1 MNGTNPA
8 NLTPMIRQYLDI
20 KKRHQDAILFFRMGD
35 FYEMFFEDATTASTL
50 LEIALTSRNK
60 GEENAIPFCGVPH
73 HSATSY
79 IARLIQAGHKVA
91 ICEQIEDP
99 ATAKG
104 IVKRDVVRVITPG
117 LVLESESLN
126 AKANN
131 YLVSLC
137 LHREDVAMA
146 YVDIST
152 GDMGVS
158 VFHDEASLLS
168 ELDRRD
174 PREFLISSKDQTHPL
189 LAKIR
194 RHFPAALH
202 QAYDSEGKKT
212 EILSSYSPAFQQA
225 WEKLSLERLA
235 PLAEQASLRLLD
247 YVKST
252 LKSEVGHLGEIRWS
266 AESSFLVLD
275 AATVRNLELVRNLQD
290 GRVWGTL
297 LDVLDK
303 TQTSMGARKLKL
315 WVLYPLAHEGEIRG
329 RQEAIKILLQE
340 FQIRGELSRGLA
352 GISDLERL
360 NSRVSTGVAN
370 ARELFSLGHS
380 LARLPG
386 LRQALQCLDSP
397 FFKGLLEAWDD
408 LSEAARRILGTLQEE
423 LPLGLREGGLIRDG
437 VLPELDE
444 LRAILKD
451 GKSMLARMEE
461 QEKTRTGISTLKLR
475 YNRVFGYYIEVPQS
489 KSEKVPADY
498 IRKQTLANAERYI
511 TPELKTYEEK
521 VLGAEERIRQLEF
534 ELFSKLREEIA
545 SRSSDILKMA
555 RKLAE
560 LDALLSLATVA
571 LENDYVCPEFSGG
584 NQLFIEEGRHPVLEK
599 LFPSARF
606 VPNDVDLSEEECR
619 IVILTG
625 PNMAGKSTYLRQVAL
640 IALMAH
646 MGSFVPAKAARIS
659 PLDRIFT
666 RIGASDNL
674 SKNQSTFWVEM
685 EETANI
691 LKSATHRSLVVLDE
705 IGRGTSTYDGLSLAW
720 AIAEHLHDVLRAKTI
735 FATHYH
741 ELIELA
747 EKKEALRNF
756 SVAVKEWQGEIL
768 FLYKIVPGGISQSYG
783 IQVASLAGIHPQVI
797 SRAREILQRLQDKPF
812 QNPPISPK
820 SSQQMPLFASP
831 PDERLEIVRK
841 LDLNGMT
848 PLAALQVLY
857 DLQKKLG
864 DPKE

>member
-1 MNGTNPA
+1 
-8 NLTPMIRQYLDI
+8 MIRQYLDI
-20 KKRHQDAILFFRMGD
+20 KKDHQDAILFFRMGD
-35 FYEMFFEDATTASTL
+35 FYEMFFEDATIASNL

-60 GEENAIPFCGVPH
+60 GDENSIPLCGFPY

-79 IARLIQAGHKVA
+79 IARLVQAGHKVA
-91 ICEQIEDP
+91 ICEQVEDP
-99 ATAKG
+99 ASAKG
-104 IVKRDVVRVITPG
+104 IVRREVVRVITPG

-131 YLVSLC
+131 YLASLC
-137 LHREDVAMA
+137 LHQDNVALA

-158 VFHDEASLLS
+158 VFHDESSLIS

-174 PREFLISSKDQTHPL
+174 PREFLISAKDQNHPL

-194 RHFPAALH
+194 RHFPTALH
-202 QAYDSEGKKT
+202 QAYESEEKKS
-212 EILSSYSPAFQQA
+212 EILSAFSSSLQQA
-225 WEKLSLERLA
+225 WDKLSLAQLA
-235 PLAEQASLRLLD
+235 PLAERAALRLLD
-247 YVKST
+247 YVRAT
-252 LKSEVGHLGEIRWS
+252 LKSEASHLGEIHWS

-297 LDVLDK
+297 LDVIDK
-303 TQTSMGARKLKL
+303 TKTSMGARKLKL

-329 RQEAIKILLQE
+329 RQQGIAQILEE
-340 FQIRGELSRGLA
+340 FQIRSELMTALS

-360 NSRVSTGVAN
+360 NSRVSIGVAN
-370 ARELFSLGHS
+370 ARELFLLGNSL
-380 LARLPG
+380 RLLPE
-386 LRQALQCLDSP
+386 LRKNLEKLSSP
-397 FFKGLLEAWDD
+397 FFRMLLESWKD
-408 LSEAARRILGTLQEE
+408 LSEVASCILQSLKEE
-423 LPLGLREGGLIRDG
+423 LPLSIREGGLIRDG
-437 VLPELDE
+437 VLGELDE
-444 LRAILKD
+444 LRSILLD

-461 QEKTRTGISTLKLR
+461 QEKSRTGIGALKVR

-489 KSEKVPADY
+489 KSDKVPSDY
-498 IRKQTLANAERYI
+498 IRKQTLVNAERFI

-521 VLGAEERIRQLEF
+521 VLGAEERIRRLEF
-534 ELFSKLREEIA
+534 ELFTKLREDVA
-545 SRSSDILKMA
+545 RHSSDILKMA
-555 RKLAE
+555 RKVSE

-571 LENDYVCPEFSGG
+571 QENNYVCPEFVGG
-584 NQLFIEEGRHPVLEK
+584 NQLQVEEGRHPVLEK
-599 LFPSARF
+599 LFPSSRF
-606 VPNDVDLSEEECR
+606 VPNDANLSEDECR

-625 PNMAGKSTYLRQVAL
+625 PNMGGKSTYLRQVAL
-640 IALMAH
+640 LALMAH
-646 MGSFVPAKAARIS
+646 MGSYVPARSAKIS

-691 LKSATHRSLVVLDE
+691 LKCATHRSLVVLDE
-705 IGRGTSTYDGLSLAW
+705 IGRGTSTYDGLSIAW
-720 AIAEHLHDVLRAKTI
+720 AIAEHLHDVTKAKTI

-747 EKKEALRNF
+747 EKKSALKNF
-756 SVAVKEWQGEIL
+756 SVAVKEWQGEVL

-783 IQVASLAGIHPQVI
+783 IQVASLAGIHPRVI
-797 SRAREILQRLQDKPF
+797 DRAREILSQLQDKPI
-812 QNPPISPK
+812 QNPTISSK
-820 SSQQMPLFASP
+820 SSQQIPLFVNP
-831 PDERLEIVRK
+831 RDEQLEIIRNI
-841 LDLNGMT
+841 DLNAMT
-848 PLAALQVLY
+848 PISAMQVLY

-864 DPKE
+864 SPQK